1 MLNAG
6 CPLRIGTKMD
16 CTVRNVIY
24 AMFCGGCNRSYIGE
38 SVCLRERAN
47 SHRYNSKLENIQKA
61 ELEGRTVMEVSR
73 HLQKCGKGFKICP
86 IVKVKEECKIL
97 RLVME
102 NYMIKL
108 LKPDLNAPRR
118 NTLQLLA
125 ME

>member
-1 MLNAG
+1 
-6 CPLRIGTKMD
+6 
-16 CTVRNVIY
+16 
-24 AMFCGGCNRSYIGE
+24 
-38 SVCLRERAN
+38 
-47 SHRYNSKLENIQKA
+47 
-61 ELEGRTVMEVSR
+61 MEVSR
-73 HLQKCGKGFKICP
+73 HLEECGQGFKVCP

-118 NTLQLLA
+118 NILQLMA